1 MFCTHTDMREHRFQL
16 HPPTHTHTHTH
27 NTSTLSGPD
36 THGFGH
42 QKKIFFSFFF
52 LAELTHRL
60 TDIKKRQSA
69 MGLMKKEDNKK
80 AANKVINQ
88 SQ

>member
-1 MFCTHTDMREHRFQL
+1 MAL
-16 HPPTHTHTHTH
+16 AI
-27 NTSTLSGPD
+27 
-36 THGFGH
+36 
-42 QKKIFFSFFF
+42 KKKYFFLFFF